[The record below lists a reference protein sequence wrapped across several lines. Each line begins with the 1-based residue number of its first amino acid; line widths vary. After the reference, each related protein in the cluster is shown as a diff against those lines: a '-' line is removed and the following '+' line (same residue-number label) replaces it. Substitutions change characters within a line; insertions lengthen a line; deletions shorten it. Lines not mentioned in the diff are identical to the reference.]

1 MAPLKNKYVV
11 FVAIIIGLF
20 FVIFACNCGRVV
32 GEGFMGLKSHSTQAH
47 VVREGFQGWAGMTP
61 KPMAAEP
68 VVGADEVAG
77 LQKRLEAAFNV
88 VATGLCPSFNLVK
101 EEMAKQMDGDEEAAV
116 RKMTEE
122 AGGRIYDCR
131 SYPDHLQVPADIGVI
146 VSNTAAYLY
155 KKLTDLTENVKS
167 ALSCKI
173 PNPTQVTESYSDYVD
188 SEGVCSPELMAV
200 RKKEEEKQAALT
212 CQDPA
217 RVDNLKK
224 KMMLESRIK
233 SLEGAIK
240 DPAWEPVIGK
250 IRDALKYFMEIKAKI
265 DAGTLM
271 PQCGEEGFR

>member
-1 MAPLKNKYVV
+1 ML
-11 FVAIIIGLF
+11 FIAIIIGLF
-20 FVIFACNCGRVV
+20 LVVFLCNCNSPFL
-32 GEGFMGLKSHSTQAH
+32 EP
-47 VVREGFQGWAGMTP
+47 FQGWAGRTE
-61 KPMAAEP
+61 KPLAVEPSVGEAELK
-68 VVGADEVAG
+68 VLRE
-77 LQKRLEAAFNV
+77 RLEAAFNIV
-88 VATGLCPSFNLVK
+88 SVNLCPSFNLVK
-101 EEMAKQMDGDEEAAV
+101 DEMAKGLEGATKSEKETAAI
-116 RKMTEE
+116 KQMTEE

-155 KKLTDLTENVKS
+155 KKLTDLTKNVKD
-167 ALSCKI
+167 ALSCKV
-173 PNPTQVTESYSDYVD
+173 PVPAPAPAPAQEQSEPYSDYA
-188 SEGVCSPELMAV
+188 SPEGVCSPELMAV

-224 KMMLESRIK
+224 KMMLETRIK

-265 DAGTLM
+265 DAGILM
-271 PQCGEEGFR
+271 PDCGQEGFR

>member
-11 FVAIIIGLF
+11 FIAIIIGLF
-20 FVIFACNCGRVV
+20 FVVFACNCGRVARD
-32 GEGFMGLKSHSTQAH
+32 GFMGLKFHSIQAH
-47 VVREGFQGWAGMTP
+47 SVSEGFQGWAGMTP

-88 VATGLCPSFNLVK
+88 AATSLCPSFNLVK
-101 EEMAKQMDGDEEAAV
+101 EEMAKQMEGDEEAAV

-173 PNPTQVTESYSDYVD
+173 PNPNQQTESYSDYAIP
-188 SEGVCSPELMAV
+188 EGVCSPELMSI

-271 PQCGEEGFR
+271 PDCGEEGFR

>member
-1 MAPLKNKYVV
+1 MAPLKNKYII

-20 FVIFACNCGRVV
+20 LVVVGCNCGRV
-32 GEGFMGLKSHSTQAH
+32 A
-47 VVREGFQGWAGMTP
+47 REGFQGWAGMTP
-61 KPMAAEP
+61 KPMATVP
-68 VVGADEVAG
+68 VVGADEIAG
-77 LQKRLEAAFNV
+77 LQKRLEASFNV

-101 EEMAKQMDGDEEAAV
+101 EEIAKGMDGDEEGAV

-155 KKLTDLTENVKS
+155 TKLTALTENVKD
-167 ALSCKI
+167 ALSCKL
-173 PNPTQVTESYSDYVD
+173 PAESYSDYVD

-233 SLEGAIK
+233 SLEGAVN

-271 PQCGEEGFR
+271 PECGHLF